1 MSRTTLRPW
10 RRLMPIPLYI
20 LIAAHNRDVKIV
32 LARLL
37 PRNYPFV
44 TIGRADTGID
54 ALGMIDHATPDLLI
68 TDYRMPVLDGV
79 ALVRRLRAQQAT
91 FPILLMSV
99 DRALER
105 EALAA
110 GATRFLL
117 KPFRI
122 AALYQAIDELLRR
135 LS

>member
-1 MSRTTLRPW
+1 
-10 RRLMPIPLYI
+10 MPIPLYI

-32 LARLL
+32 LARLI
-37 PRNYPFV
+37 PHNYPFV
-44 TIGRADTGID
+44 TIGMADTGID

-99 DRALER
+99 DRALEH

-110 GATRFLL
+110 GAMRFLV
-117 KPFRI
+117 KPFPI
-122 AALYQAIDELLRR
+122 AALYQAIDELLHRIP
-135 LS
+135 